1 MNKSHISKSGTQV
14 FLKIIITMG
23 LSISAFITQTV
34 SAQDLQVAHHN
45 NNLLSTVI
53 LANTPS
59 SADIKKHSS
68 KTLKMGSKGDAV
80 EENADKTLTKPEQP
94 TESRAAYIKLGDIK
108 GESSDAESKVPAHTP
123 EWTDYNEH
131 DPGTTDNSQ
140 DDKESEPKTGK
151 SLIGHELTH
160 VTQSSSSVDAKHKEW
175 INIESVSQAGMNKS
189 DLVDAIAKKKNLDTD
204 GLIGPKTNRAKES
217 GEKGGTTD
225 MNIGLGELQ
234 ESKEGLS
241 KELIDKNKPC
251 KDDCQESD

>member
-1 MNKSHISKSGTQV
+1 MILSKISINKLLLVISIVIAICFGTISLATLNAANTSDPDNLERVKVKFPIVVEQAKSEELT
-14 FLKIIITMG
+14 
-23 LSISAFITQTV
+23 
-34 SAQDLQVAHHN
+34 
-45 NNLLSTVI
+45 
-53 LANTPS
+53 LANGDNAAAENDSPVAASRFGISMDGVQQSDSDEKAT
-59 SADIKKHSS
+59 
-68 KTLKMGSKGDAV
+68 TTKG
-80 EENADKTLTKPEQP
+80 
-94 TESRAAYIKLGDIK
+94 RI
-108 GESSDAESKVPAHTP
+108 PAHTP

-251 KDDCQESD
+251 KDDCQELD